1 MAIGTVKE
9 FNASKGFGMI
19 TPQDGGKDVFV
30 HMTEVQKAGLKT
42 LKDGQKVSY
51 DLGKTGGKAF
61 ATNLKAK

>member
-19 TPQDGGKDVFV
+19 TPQDGGKEVFV

-51 DLGKTGGKAF
+51 DVGKAGGKTV